1 MGSFDEKLTR
11 EADQYMEDYKGE
23 LGADYKALRAQFES
37 GQDASTQHAESQMRE
52 MMKENLRD
60 QQAAA
65 AVSGATE
72 SAMADARA
80 RAGKA
85 VSDATSQIAAGST
98 GNVMR
103 AMQGYQD
110 VARDY
115 AKTQSEH
122 RYDQAKTEAQMK
134 AQLAQAG
141 INGVASIAS
150 SFAGGPM
157 GKLMKG

>member
-11 EADQYMEDYKGE
+11 EADQYMEDYKGG

-37 GQDASTQHAESQMRE
+37 GQDASTQHAESRMRD

-85 VSDATSQIAAGST
+85 VSDATSQMAAAST
-98 GNVMR
+98 GNAMR

-122 RYDQAKTEAQMK
+122 RYDQAKTEAQLG

-141 INGVASIAS
+141 IQGVAAL
-150 SFAGGPM
+150 GGSA
-157 GKLMKG
+157 MKAFGGG

>member
-1 MGSFDEKLTR
+1 MGSFDEKLTK
-11 EADQYMEDYKGE
+11 EADKYMEDYKGE
-23 LGADYKALRAQFES
+23 LGADYKALRAQFET
-37 GQDASTQHAESQMRE
+37 GQDSGTQYAQSKMRE

-85 VSDATSQIAAGST
+85 VSDAATQMAANST
-98 GNVMR
+98 GNAMR
-103 AMQGYQD
+103 AMAGYQD

-157 GKLMKG
+157 GNLMK